1 MATITLRETK
11 GSPLSFEEVDGNF
24 TNLNDDKQELIS
36 SFGAETTM
44 VDNADYISFWD
55 TSSDSAKKI
64 FAIDTPFFYRTM
76 VIKALADAND
86 TYVATGG
93 VTSVTCPTT
102 FNGLVLYSIGAHVYT
117 AGVGSATTIQ
127 LHNVTTSTDVLS
139 TAMTID
145 AGELDTNSA
154 ATPAVIDTSGNV
166 NKVYSDGTTA
176 TVLRIDI
183 DAIASGTA
191 AKGLEIRME
200 FRGSN

>member
-11 GSPLSFEEVDGNF
+11 GSPLSFSEVDGNF
-24 TNLNDDKQELIS
+24 TNLNNDKQELIN

-55 TSSDSAKKI
+55 TSAGAAKKI

-76 VIKALADAND
+76 VIKVIPDAND

-102 FNGLVLYSIGAHVYT
+102 FNGLVLYSIGAHDT
-117 AGVGSATTIQ
+117 AGVGSVTTVQ
-127 LHNVTTSTDVLS
+127 LYNVTTSTDVLS
-139 TAMTID
+139 TPITID

-183 DAIASGTA
+183 DAIGSSTA

>member
-1 MATITLRETK
+1 MATITLRDTK

-24 TNLNDDKQELIS
+24 TNLNDDKQELIN
-36 SFGAETTM
+36 SFNTETTM

-55 TSSDSAKKI
+55 TSADSAKKI

-76 VIKALADAND
+76 VIKAIPDAND
-86 TYVATGG
+86 TYVGDGITAI
-93 VTSVTCPTT
+93 TCPTT

-117 AGVGSATTIQ
+117 AGSGSVTTVQ
-127 LHNVTTSTDVLS
+127 LYNVTTSTDVLS
-139 TAMTID
+139 TAITID

-191 AKGLEIRME
+191 AKGLEVRME

>member
-1 MATITLRETK
+1 MATITLRETN
-11 GSPLSFEEVDGNF
+11 GSPLSFTEVDDNF
-24 TNLNDDKQELIS
+24 TNLNDDKQELIN

-55 TSSDSAKKI
+55 TSAASAKKI

-76 VIKALADAND
+76 VIKVIPDANN
-86 TYVATGG
+86 TYVGDG
-93 VTSVTCPTT
+93 ITSVTCPTT

-117 AGVGSATTIQ
+117 AGVGSVTTVQ
-127 LHNVTTSTDVLS
+127 LYNVTTSTDVLS
-139 TAMTID
+139 TPITID

-154 ATPAVIDTSGNV
+154 ATPAVIDTSSNV

>member
-11 GSPLSFEEVDGNF
+11 GSPLSFTEVDDNF
-24 TNLNDDKQELIS
+24 TNLNDDKQELIN

-55 TSSDSAKKI
+55 TSAASAKKI

-76 VIKALADAND
+76 VIKVIPDANN
-86 TYVATGG
+86 TYVGDG
-93 VTSVTCPTT
+93 ITSVTCPTT

-117 AGVGSATTIQ
+117 AGVGSVTTVQ
-127 LHNVTTSTDVLS
+127 LYNVTTSTDVLS
-139 TAMTID
+139 TPITID

-154 ATPAVIDTSGNV
+154 ATPAVIDTSSNV